1 MYVVF
6 TLFVSLT
13 VHKRFVRIS
22 CSSQRKNIIDVISHV
37 TILTGFQFNRF
48 GLENKWTGAIVFF
61 PICRTKTI
69 ELGLWRESD
78 VGNWTAIKRMMNRET
93 RVYMSFTTPTIFHTP
108 HVRAKKWE
116 TRTGS
121 LPNKNQAWNT
131 FQIINNIIVCIWN

>member
-93 RVYMSFTTPTIFHTP
+93 RVYMFLLLPLYSTH
-108 HVRAKKWE
+108 HMYVRKSGKLAQDHYRTRIRRE
-116 TRTGS
+116 THFK
-121 LPNKNQAWNT
+121 L
-131 FQIINNIIVCIWN
+131 